1 MFANPKQLASSGD
14 DENHLQ
20 QNYIMGFIFPQ
31 PNGEPK
37 INLSEEWTDNFKE
50 AFHSLSSEEAINE
63 ADMQVDNRNLN
74 VEE

>member
-1 MFANPKQLASSGD
+1 
-14 DENHLQ
+14 
-20 QNYIMGFIFPQ
+20 MGFIFPQ

-50 AFHSLSSEEAINE
+50 AFYSLSSEEAINE

-74 VEE
+74 AEE

>member
-1 MFANPKQLASSGD
+1 
-14 DENHLQ
+14 
-20 QNYIMGFIFPQ
+20 MGFIFPQ
-31 PNGEPK
+31 PNGELK